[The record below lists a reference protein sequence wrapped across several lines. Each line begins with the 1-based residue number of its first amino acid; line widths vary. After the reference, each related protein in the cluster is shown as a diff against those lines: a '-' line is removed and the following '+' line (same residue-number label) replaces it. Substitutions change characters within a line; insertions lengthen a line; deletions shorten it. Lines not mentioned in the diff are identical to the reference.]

1 MNSPALSV
9 DSASDQEAMSNT
21 FDQAADRSTLYRY
34 MGAHP
39 VDGGVRFAVWAP
51 NAQEVSVISDGNGWT
66 HSRDWLSGSDSGVW
80 SGVFPGVNPGTRYK
94 FAIRARDGRII
105 EKADPFAFYSEVR
118 PDTASI
124 VWSLRDFEWHDENWI
139 AQRDKTNWL
148 DQPVSVY
155 EVHPG
160 SWRRPT
166 DGRVFYNYREIARM
180 LADYVKE
187 VGYTHIQL
195 MPVTEHPFD
204 GSWGYQTTGY
214 FAASSRFGT
223 PHDFQYF
230 VDHMHRNGIG
240 VLLDWVPGHFPTDA
254 HGLGCFDGTH
264 LYEHEDPRKGFH
276 PDWNT
281 LIFNYGRREV
291 SEFLLSSARFWC
303 DVFHIDGL
311 RVDAVASMLYLD
323 YSRDSDQWVPNQ
335 YGGRENLE
343 AIDFLRD
350 FNTVLH
356 QEFPGI
362 LTVAEESTAW
372 PGVSRPVYTG
382 GLGFTM
388 KWDMGWMNDT
398 LRFMQRDPVHRS
410 WHLNDLTFRGV
421 YAFSENFMLPLSH
434 DEVVHGKKALLDQM
448 PGDQWQKFAN
458 LRLLFG
464 MQFANSGKK
473 LQFMGAEIGQWTE
486 WNHDAEVDWA
496 LREFETH
503 EGVRRLICDLNRL
516 YKSEK
521 ALYLTDH
528 ISDGFRWIVGDD
540 TTNCVLAF
548 VRQTEDE
555 SEQLVVVANLT
566 PTPRHD
572 YRIGVPQPGYFEE
585 LINTDGEWYGGSGVG
600 NHGGVDS
607 TADSSHGY
615 DQSVKLQLPPL
626 SVVVLKRQPPRPAA
640 ERRLKVTGVR
650 SGSSAPSPTAESPAS
665 GSGTSPAPQ
674 APDTNRSDAADA

>member
-1 MNSPALSV
+1 MNSPALTV
-9 DSASDQEAMSNT
+9 DSVSDQEPMPNT
-21 FDQAADRSTLYRY
+21 FDLPADRTTLYRY

-66 HSRDWLSGSDSGVW
+66 HSRDWLQGSDSGVW

-94 FAIRARDGRII
+94 FAIRSREGRII

-124 VWSLRDFEWHDENWI
+124 VWSLRDFEWHDADWI
-139 AQRDKTNWL
+139 GKRDQTNWL
-148 DQPVSVY
+148 DEPVSVY

-166 DGRVFYNYREIARM
+166 DGRVFHNYREIARM
-180 LADYVKE
+180 LAEYVAE
-187 VGYTHIQL
+187 MGYTHIQL

-230 VDHMHRNGIG
+230 VDHMHRHGIG

-254 HGLGCFDGTH
+254 HGLGSFDGTH

-434 DEVVHGKKALLDQM
+434 DEVVHGKRALLDQM

-496 LREFETH
+496 LREFDTH

-516 YKSEK
+516 YCSER
-521 ALYLTDH
+521 ALFETDH
-528 ISDGFRWIVGDD
+528 LSDGFRWIVGDD

-548 VRQTEDE
+548 VRQLEDE
-555 SEQLVVVANLT
+555 SEQLVVAANLT

-572 YRIGVPQPGYFEE
+572 YRIGVPQAGYFEE

-600 NHGGVDS
+600 NQGGVDS
-607 TADSSHGY
+607 QAEASHGY
-615 DQSVKLQLPPL
+615 ENSIELQLPPL
-626 SVVVLKRQPPRPAA
+626 SVVILKRKPPRTTPARKPA
-640 ERRLKVTGVR
+640 VTSVR
-650 SGSSAPSPTAESPAS
+650 TSSALPGTRPPLGSASEKSASKGSSP
-665 GSGTSPAPQ
+665 GGGG
-674 APDTNRSDAADA
+674 DAKKQ

>member
-9 DSASDQEAMSNT
+9 DSASGQEAMSNT
-21 FDQAADRSTLYRY
+21 FDQPADRSTLYRY

-94 FAIRARDGRII
+94 FAIRSRDGRII

-124 VWSLRDFEWHDENWI
+124 VWSLRDFEWHDESWI

-180 LADYVKE
+180 LAEYVKE

-240 VLLDWVPGHFPTDA
+240 VLLDWVPGHFPTDG

-496 LREFETH
+496 LREFDTH

-516 YKSEK
+516 YRTEK

-528 ISDGFRWIVGDD
+528 LSDGFRWIVGDD

-572 YRIGVPQPGYFEE
+572 YRIGVPGPGYFQE

-600 NHGGVDS
+600 NQGGVDS

-615 DQSVKLQLPPL
+615 DQSVELQLPPL
-626 SVVVLKRQPPRPAA
+626 SVVVLKRLPERPAA
-640 ERRLKVTGVR
+640 ERKLKVTGVR
-650 SGSSAPSPTAESPAS
+650 PAAPAPAPKASPGDKSQDASEGPAPTA
-665 GSGTSPAPQ
+665 
-674 APDTNRSDAADA
+674 